1 MAEVYPSILL
11 LIPAYNEEENIAEAV
26 KDFKGTGVVDEVL
39 VIDNNSKDR
48 TAERAATAG
57 GRVVGETTRHKINS
71 EHENVK
77 WLKN

>member
-1 MAEVYPSILL
+1 MWNGETVSVVF
-11 LIPAYNEEENIAEAV
+11 PAYNEEENIAEAV
-26 KDFKGTGVVDEVL
+26 KDFKDTGIVDEVL

-71 EHENVK
+71 EYVNVK
-77 WLKN
+77 WFKN